1 MFDQKELNRIWAKT
15 DEDILTELLNK
26 PDNFIADKLY
36 LIDYHFSTDLK
47 QSMRDSLTELKTYIE
62 TNPDGYI
69 AENILLLA
77 INQSEI

>member
-1 MFDQKELNRIWAKT
+1 
-15 DEDILTELLNK
+15 
-26 PDNFIADKLY
+26 
-36 LIDYHFSTDLK
+36 
-47 QSMRDSLTELKTYIE
+47 MRDSLTELKTYIE